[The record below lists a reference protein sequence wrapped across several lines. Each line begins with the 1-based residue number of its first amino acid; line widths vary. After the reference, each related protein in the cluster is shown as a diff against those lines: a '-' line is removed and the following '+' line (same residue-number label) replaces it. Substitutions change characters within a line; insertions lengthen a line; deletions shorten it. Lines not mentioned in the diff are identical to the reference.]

1 MAFSVPLLL
10 EKSIAVVHRLNVPAT
25 ASLHPYSGQSTGYD
39 KDFREPIT
47 FDARRQGKTI
57 RDNARS
63 EYPAVRIPCQ
73 VEMNRFERLNQQ
85 PPGVDSQNGIQLVFH
100 RTDLKRMKLFDSGN
114 KEPLIGRNDRVSSIE
129 STRKVGVPTVPVKAP
144 GLFIVELQPASFG
157 FGVDGT
163 DLFIAFLSD
172 REVVV

>member
-85 PPGVDSQNGIQLVFH
+85 PPGDAQQSGIQLVFH
-100 RTDLKRMKLFDSGN
+100 RLDLKRLKLFNTTS
-114 KEPLIGRNDRVSSIE
+114 KEPLIKRNDRVSAIE
-129 STRKVGVPTVPVKAP
+129 SPKHPGTPTVPIEPP
-144 GLFIVELQPASFG
+144 GLFITEVQPASFG

-163 DLFIAFLSD
+163 DLFIAYLLN
-172 REVVV
+172 REVAV